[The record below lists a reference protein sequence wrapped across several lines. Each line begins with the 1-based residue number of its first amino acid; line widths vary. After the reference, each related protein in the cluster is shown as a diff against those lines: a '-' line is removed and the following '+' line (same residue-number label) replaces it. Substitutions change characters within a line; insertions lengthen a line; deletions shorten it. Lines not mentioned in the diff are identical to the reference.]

1 MATRRYAEGTTV
13 SIESTR
19 NEIERVLD
27 QYGATSSRI
36 TKSPDYVL
44 IEFIAKQRA
53 VRFRLVMPKS
63 SDEVFHQTPK
73 QVVRRSQASAQKA
86 WEGEC
91 RRLWRALLNS
101 IKAKLEAV
109 NSNIATFEEE
119 FMAYTIDPVTGKTV
133 AETVIPAL
141 AIAYEKA
148 PARLL
153 LTDESE

>member
-27 QYGATSSRI
+27 QYGATSSRV
-36 TKSPDYVL
+36 TRAPDYVL
-44 IEFIAKQRA
+44 IEFIARQRA
-53 VRFRLVMPKS
+53 IRFRLVMPKPG
-63 SDEVFHQTPK
+63 DPQFTKTPK
-73 QVVRRSQASAQKA
+73 QITQRSSASAHKA
-86 WEGEC
+86 WESEC

-109 NSNIATFEEE
+109 NSNIATFDEE
-119 FMAYTIDPVTGKTV
+119 FMAYTIDPQTGKTV

-141 AIAYEKA
+141 KIAYEKA

-153 LTDESE
+153 LANDAK